1 MKVRYI
7 DERTNENI
15 LSKKYYFKSIND
27 DMFTGYMG
35 VIDIYD
41 VAKKQFVPRD
51 NRKSDCILDAGY
63 KRLRIFPSDK
73 NFAINAI
80 YDSNLRFVEFY
91 IDIIR
96 DVKLENKTNVPYME
110 DLYLDV
116 VYTNKDEIIVLDE
129 DELQEALDNDFITED
144 EFILATKAKDQVV
157 DMLSSKE
164 KANSLVDY
172 CNINISNMLSFL
184 NRKE

>member
-1 MKVRYI
+1 
-7 DERTNENI
+7 
-15 LSKKYYFKSIND
+15 
-27 DMFTGYMG
+27 
-35 VIDIYD
+35 
-41 VAKKQFVPRD
+41 
-51 NRKSDCILDAGY
+51 
-63 KRLRIFPSDK
+63 
-73 NFAINAI
+73 
-80 YDSNLRFVEFY
+80 
-91 IDIIR
+91 
-96 DVKLENKTNVPYME
+96 ME

-129 DELQEALDNDFITED
+129 DELQETLDNDFITED